1 MKQVLLHSK
10 PGFAQDGLQET
21 AGCRESVL
29 KTVAYFD
36 IFHYPLDR
44 NEIGRFLDRK
54 VSDELLDDCLQRLQ
68 VDNRLFLHNGFYSL
82 QNNHLLSHRRMQG
95 NKRAEKM
102 LVKAGKIGRFL
113 YQFPFVRAVGVSG
126 SLSKNFAGEGS
137 DIDFFIITRA
147 NRLWIART
155 LMQVLTKLAL
165 LRGRQHFYCMN
176 YYIDEEAMQL
186 AEKNIF
192 TAIELKT
199 LLPVAGE
206 PVMQKFFAANSWTND
221 WLPVCEFR
229 KQATADSRSCWL
241 KRLSEWV
248 FGASWFN
255 KTDEYLFRNTTLR
268 WQRKEKRGMKN
279 GKGDTLNLL
288 TGKHFARTNPGAFQE
303 KVLAVY
309 EKKIASLRL

>member
-21 AGCRESVL
+21 EGCRESVL

-44 NEIGRFLDRK
+44 NEISRFLDRK

-137 DIDFFIITRA
+137 DIDF
-147 NRLWIART
+147 
-155 LMQVLTKLAL
+155 
-165 LRGRQHFYCMN
+165 
-176 YYIDEEAMQL
+176 
-186 AEKNIF
+186 
-192 TAIELKT
+192 
-199 LLPVAGE
+199 
-206 PVMQKFFAANSWTND
+206 
-221 WLPVCEFR
+221 
-229 KQATADSRSCWL
+229 
-241 KRLSEWV
+241 
-248 FGASWFN
+248 
-255 KTDEYLFRNTTLR
+255 
-268 WQRKEKRGMKN
+268 
-279 GKGDTLNLL
+279 
-288 TGKHFARTNPGAFQE
+288 
-303 KVLAVY
+303 
-309 EKKIASLRL
+309 